1 MLGYIAQPSGSGGCA
16 AGCLGDA
23 TGAWAFA
30 AARLCEP
37 PALAAALGDELDD
50 EERFLNMCAQ
60 ELRVLREPGLGNLG
74 YVPAVWRWM

>member
-1 MLGYIAQPSGSGGCA
+1 M
-16 AGCLGDA
+16 
-23 TGAWAFA
+23 
-30 AARLCEP
+30 
-37 PALAAALGDELDD
+37 GDELDD